1 MVLIVLALISGL
13 AFLKYGFEVLFR
25 ARLKNEFARYQ
36 MPGIRTF
43 VGTME
48 VLGGLAVLLGLA
60 IAPLGA
66 FGAAGLTLLMV
77 LGLNVRI
84 RIRDTPRLMVPAAV
98 LACLNAV
105 LVVLFL
111 NS

>member
-1 MVLIVLALISGL
+1 
-13 AFLKYGFEVLFR
+13 
-25 ARLKNEFARYQ
+25 
-36 MPGIRTF
+36 
-43 VGTME
+43 ME